1 MRKTRGK
8 RRTFRKMFGGVH
20 GNTPET
26 STAIKSRAT
35 LKSRA
40 SAFFKPLLPSVFKPR
55 ATGENFKNNN
65 DIYKG
70 KLNYKG
76 QRHGK
81 VIMMYENG
89 DVYEGYWKD
98 GKMHG
103 KGTMRYENG
112 DVYVGDWK
120 DGKMDGEGTMRYE
133 NGDVYEGD
141 WKDGKMDGEG
151 TMTNKKGAKYSAKW
165 KDGKKTTTPRYEMYR
180 VTDANNVTIGWTTIK
195 PKTIDPI
202 I

>member
-1 MRKTRGK
+1 
-8 RRTFRKMFGGVH
+8 MFGGVH

-112 DVYVGDWK
+112 DVY
-120 DGKMDGEGTMRYE
+120 
-133 NGDVYEGD
+133 EGD